1 MKHFSSRNC
10 NAGLCAAP
18 EVFAQQSCEILRV
31 CHVQRT
37 SKKMLRIS
45 DVSWWDQDRQAEP
58 WSLTVPVSL
67 PPAMLPYPS
76 ISPKRK
82 SFIDSLCSFLTI
94 WVQEPVNWDLLCYRW
109 VNIQSCVFLTGY
121 VGKLSAAG
129 QLYME
134 HTASKIDALH
144 TENDTSNKWKLHD
157 GYPIECIKTE
167 SQVQ

>member
-1 MKHFSSRNC
+1 MFFFDNLSTRTCK
-10 NAGLCAAP
+10 
-18 EVFAQQSCEILRV
+18 LRLV
-31 CHVQRT
+31 VLQ
-37 SKKMLRIS
+37 
-45 DVSWWDQDRQAEP
+45 VSQHPIMCIFD
-58 WSLTVPVSL
+58 
-67 PPAMLPYPS
+67 
-76 ISPKRK
+76 
-82 SFIDSLCSFLTI
+82 
-94 WVQEPVNWDLLCYRW
+94 
-109 VNIQSCVFLTGY
+109 GY